1 MAIEQTFEA
10 ILQRMIARV
19 PPTLDTREGSV
30 VYNAIAP
37 AAAELTQAYIELENV
52 DNRISPDTATG
63 DELTELSF
71 QAGVFRKTATHAIRK
86 GVFNQSVPMGAR
98 FSGGNNTFVVV
109 EKITD
114 FEYKLESEQRGT
126 IGNVYTGPIIPIN
139 YIDGLTTAILED
151 VIVEG
156 VEIENDDELRE
167 RYRNRIIAPSQDG
180 NVAQYYEWSDNYAS
194 VGRAKVFP
202 LGNGGNTVKIAI
214 ADRLLQV
221 ADSTIVNGFQEYL
234 DPGSTG
240 LGNGVA
246 PIGAKVTVVSGVKK
260 DVNISGTITLT
271 EGYTEPTGVAES
283 ITTYLNS
290 LTFLKD
296 KISYM
301 RTAVSILDVPSVADL
316 TDFKINGLSADVN
329 LEEDE
334 IPILNSLNL
343 AVTI

>member
-1 MAIEQTFEA
+1 MTIEQTFEA
-10 ILQRMIARV
+10 ILQRMLSQV
-19 PPTLDTREGSV
+19 PPQIDKREGSV
-30 VYNAIAP
+30 IYNAIAP
-37 AAAELTQAYIELENV
+37 AAAELTQAYIELESV
-52 DNRISPDTATG
+52 DNRISPDTATD

-71 QAGVFRKTATHAIRK
+71 QAGVFRKSATHAVRK
-86 GVFNQSVPMGAR
+86 GVFNRSVPIGAR
-98 FSGGNNTFVVV
+98 FSGGDNTFVVI
-109 EKITD
+109 EKVTD
-114 FEYKLESEQRGT
+114 FDYKLECEQKGA
-126 IGNVYTGPIIPIN
+126 IGNEYSGPIIPIE

-156 VEIENDDELRE
+156 VEIENDEELRE

-180 NVAQYYEWSDNYAS
+180 NVAQYYEWADNYVS

-202 LGNGGNTVKIAI
+202 LGNGGNTVKIVI

-234 DPGSTG
+234 DPGSKG

-246 PIGAKVTVVSGVKK
+246 PIGAKVTVVSGVRK
-260 DVNISGTITLT
+260 DINISGTITLA
-271 EGYTEPTGVAES
+271 EGYTDPTGVAES

-301 RTAVSILDVPSVADL
+301 RAAVSILDVPSVVDL
-316 TDFKINGLSADVN
+316 TDFKINGLTVDVD
-329 LEEDE
+329 LVADE

-343 AVTI
+343 VVSI